1 MSDSLRDD
9 CTPLNLH
16 EAARDS
22 EAAGFTRPVQLQ
34 SHQVAH
40 LARSLRG
47 IDAVQRILISETGD
61 DGSDTAMVLG
71 DNLRRGL
78 LEAVGVILANTQ
90 EMLEQAHDNA
100 KAASGA
106 VRNLR

>member
-1 MSDSLRDD
+1 MSPEKHAEHQ
-9 CTPLNLH
+9 PLNLH
-16 EAARDS
+16 AAARAS
-22 EAAGFTRPVQLQ
+22 EAAGFTRPIQLQ
-34 SHQVAH
+34 SHQMAH

-71 DNLRRGL
+71 DNLRMGL
-78 LEAVGVILANTQ
+78 LEAVGVIVANTQ

>member
-1 MSDSLRDD
+1 MSDSTHDARQ
-9 CTPLNLH
+9 PLDLH
-16 EAARDS
+16 AAALAS

-34 SHQVAH
+34 SHQMAH

-71 DNLRRGL
+71 DNLRMGL